1 MNPAEYCNMQD
12 MAATGCGCRRFCTTP
27 CPDRVSNIDPE
38 LANETVFFQFDRA
51 VSRAKTSR
59 LKLNG
64 DEPSQQPRPM
74 SIGNLS

>member
-1 MNPAEYCNMQD
+1 MQD

-27 CPDRVSNIDPE
+27 CPDLVSNIDPE